1 MRSVKCSGCGANL
14 NFDGSKKIMKCQ
26 YCGTVYKDDSKFEK
40 SEPLSAQ
47 QTFTTTTGSK
57 NTIFDVS
64 GDRPKLSIPIII
76 ILCLFGAFPFALL
89 YFAMTKSRQK
99 EWDENNSNH

>member
-14 NFDGSKKIMKCQ
+14 NFDGSRKIMKCQ

-40 SEPLSAQ
+40 AETLSTQ
-47 QTFTTTTGSK
+47 QTFTTTTG
-57 NTIFDVS
+57 NGPVFDVN
-64 GDRPKLSIPIII
+64 GDRPKLNIPIII

-99 EWDENNSNH
+99 EWDKFNGR